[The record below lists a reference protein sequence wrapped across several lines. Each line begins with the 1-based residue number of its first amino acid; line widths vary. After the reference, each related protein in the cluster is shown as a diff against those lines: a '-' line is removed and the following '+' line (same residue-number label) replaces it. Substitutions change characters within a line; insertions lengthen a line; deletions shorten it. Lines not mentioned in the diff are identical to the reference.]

1 MAHNEKQADDG
12 TLHMR
17 VEKSLSDAF
26 ALSNYVTIAPG
37 QVDPSEH
44 YLLVNNEF
52 VFTARYAILIKERRM
67 GWLISLRNDNSMHKG
82 VLGTSAMHR
91 RWAQLSLNEEV
102 SVVPYNPFQE
112 SNSVYLSSLRV
123 EVGFL
128 RKSAQ
133 MDVDDFDTEK
143 MEEGFSS
150 ASTSIIV
157 TRSCVGD

>member
-1 MAHNEKQADDG
+1 M
-12 TLHMR
+12 
-17 VEKSLSDAF
+17 SLS
-26 ALSNYVTIAPG
+26 
-37 QVDPSEH
+37 
-44 YLLVNNEF
+44 LLQGSHL
-52 VFTARYAILIKERRM
+52 AIEERKKR
-67 GWLISLRNDNSMHKG
+67 GSYGLWFYRNDNSMHKG

-102 SVVPYNPFQE
+102 SVVPYNPFEE

-150 ASTSIIV
+150 VRSTLV
-157 TRSCVGD
+157 TRS